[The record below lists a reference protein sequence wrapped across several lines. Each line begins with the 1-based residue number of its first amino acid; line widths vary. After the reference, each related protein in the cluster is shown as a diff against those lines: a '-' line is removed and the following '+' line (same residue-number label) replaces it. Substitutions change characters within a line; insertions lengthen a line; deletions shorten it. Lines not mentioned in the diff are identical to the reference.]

1 MWYSCKANS
10 DPLCLEDYPKKEK
23 EKKERERERERVEQA
38 APTLQNQMV
47 CLLIKKLHPKRTFI
61 IKVMLT
67 DTLRVKV
74 NKMKYL
80 ILFFFFFYKIEF
92 LL

>member
-1 MWYSCKANS
+1 MEFVQSKFRS
-10 DPLCLEDYPKKEK
+10 FMLRRLPKK
-23 EKKERERERERVEQA
+23 RERERERVEQA

-80 ILFFFFFYKIEF
+80 ILFFFFFTR
-92 LL
+92 

>member
-1 MWYSCKANS
+1 MWNSCKANS

-23 EKKERERERERVEQA
+23 EKRERERERVEHA

-67 DTLRVKV
+67 DALRVKV
-74 NKMKYL
+74 NKRKDLM
-80 ILFFFFFYKIEF
+80 
-92 LL
+92 LLS

>member
-1 MWYSCKANS
+1 M
-10 DPLCLEDYPKKEK
+10 LRRLPKKRK
-23 EKKERERERERVEQA
+23 RKKRKRERERERVEQA

-67 DTLRVKV
+67 DALRVKV

-80 ILFFFFFYKIEF
+80 ILFFFFLQDRIST
-92 LL
+92 LI

>member
-1 MWYSCKANS
+1 MWNSCKANS

-23 EKKERERERERVEQA
+23 EKRERERVEQA

-67 DTLRVKV
+67 DALRVKV
-74 NKMKYL
+74 NKRKDLM
-80 ILFFFFFYKIEF
+80 
-92 LL
+92 LLS

>member
-1 MWYSCKANS
+1 MTWNYILFYK
-10 DPLCLEDYPKKEK
+10 LKKK
-23 EKKERERERERVEQA
+23 NK
-38 APTLQNQMV
+38 
-47 CLLIKKLHPKRTFI
+47 LIKKLHPKRTFI

>member
-1 MWYSCKANS
+1 M
-10 DPLCLEDYPKKEK
+10 LRRLPKKRK
-23 EKKERERERERVEQA
+23 RKKRKRERERERVEQA

>member
-1 MWYSCKANS
+1 M
-10 DPLCLEDYPKKEK
+10 LRRLPKK
-23 EKKERERERERVEQA
+23 RERERERVEQA